1 MATTITKPILRDYK
15 HASQLYVADNF
26 KLVPKFGFLFHVFF
40 DINNEARFA
49 DSTNPN
55 NQEEIGLLVK
65 SIDLPKF
72 SIDTKIHNAYNR
84 PNIVQSKIKY
94 DNISASFHD
103 DSADIIRNFWFDY
116 YNYYYRDADYNE
128 GIYVKDHKYTTS
140 DLNPSWG
147 FTPRNQ
153 NSIPYLK
160 SIRIYSLHHKKFS
173 EYVLINPIIKSFRH
187 GQHDQASN
195 DSLLTHDMSIEYES
209 VLYNYGDVSSN
220 TVKGFANLHYDK
232 SASPLR
238 GKVPFVNSSDLVN
251 TLGQGSALSSWNKES
266 QTIPPANPMNEVI
279 DPNQIVSGNSSYPY
293 VVPNGPDE
301 FDGVDAAIFKNM
313 GGINNGYN
321 PQNEFDGVDQA
332 VAQQQFINSGY
343 QQDDATGVDQ
353 AIFRNSGY
361 QQDDAT
367 GVDAEVERLARAP
380 SNFNPTMPDEIS
392 PNSTEVLVT
401 ANDKKT
407 AASVPTNQGS
417 INPDKGSDIQYNLT
431 QYNNDLS
438 RTETGLTNLANS
450 SEATSITIAQVNT
463 QYQDALALS
472 NSNPNKQAL
481 VSQLSQTL
489 GDLADTKLTQQGLI
503 ADYTAIKAG
512 LVQKIQITN
521 AEVDAAGGYQ

>member
-1 MATTITKPILRDYK
+1 MANINKNPTLRDYK

-40 DINNEARFA
+40 DINSDARLA
-49 DSTNPN
+49 DSNNPN

-94 DNISASFHD
+94 DSINASFHD
-103 DSADIIRNFWFDY
+103 DSADLIRNFWFDY
-116 YNYYYRDADYNE
+116 YNYYYRDSDYGE
-128 GIYVKDHKYTTS
+128 ELYSKDHKYTTT
-140 DLNPSWG
+140 DFNPKWG
-147 FTPRNQ
+147 FSPRKRT
-153 NSIPYLK
+153 STPYLK
-160 SIRIYSLHHKKFS
+160 SIRIYSLHHKRFS

-187 GQHDQASN
+187 GQHDQTPMDSILTN
-195 DSLLTHDMSIEYES
+195 DMTIEYES

-232 SASPLR
+232 SASTLK
-238 GKVPFVNSSDLVN
+238 GKVPFVNSSDIVN
-251 TLGQGSALSSWNKES
+251 TLGQNSSLSSWNNAS

-279 DPNQIVSGNSSYPY
+279 DPNQIVSGNSPYPY
-293 VVPNGPDE
+293 LVPNVADE
-301 FDGVDAAIFKNM
+301 FTGVDAAIFKNT

-321 PQNEFDGVDQA
+321 PQDEF
-332 VAQQQFINSGY
+332 
-343 QQDDATGVDQ
+343 
-353 AIFRNSGY
+353 
-361 QQDDAT
+361 T

-380 SNFNPTMPDEIS
+380 SNYNPTMPDEIS
-392 PNSTEVLVT
+392 PNSTEILVT

-407 AASVPTNQGS
+407 ADSVATNQGS
-417 INPDKGSDIQYNLT
+417 INPDKGNELQYNLT
-431 QYNNDLS
+431 QYNDDLS
-438 RTETGLTNLANS
+438 RTETGLTNLSKS

-463 QYQDALALS
+463 QYQAALALS
-472 NSNPNKQAL
+472 NSNPGKQAL

-489 GDLADTKLTQQGLI
+489 EDLADTKSTQQGLI
-503 ADYTAIKAG
+503 ADYNAIKAG
-512 LVQKIQITN
+512 LVQKIQIIN